1 MRLPEAYLKK
11 QKQKKVI
18 THRWLVRID
27 LVFNLDIFLFSFR
40 IFFNLVKDC
49 CPRASW
55 FTANNI
61 ANSFFWIQQFN
72 MINYVNRV
80 QAKRNSRNIPVV
92 IKSPLLLLLP
102 FLISPECYER
112 HAAVRWLWA
121 AAAAPRWLCGEGR
134 AASLEER
141 GDWGVYKWIPQ
152 LTWNKEHHFFKTNLN
167 E

>member
-1 MRLPEAYLKK
+1 MHLPEAYLKK

-49 CPRASW
+49 CPRASL

-121 AAAAPRWLCGEGR
+121 AAAATTPRWLCTTVKRRESGLIRGR
-134 AASLEER
+134 R
-141 GDWGVYKWIPQ
+141 GLRG
-152 LTWNKEHHFFKTNLN
+152 L
-167 E
+167 